1 MITQIISPQLI
12 GWMNDLGP
20 LANLI
25 AVLSFIGTMFIFTRW
40 IVRLLFKKNIPS
52 SIESWALDKFGSSGT
67 SISAKCRKSIKIAI
81 VDDEPGNIAS
91 QLLANLGY
99 KVSIYTSISLAA
111 IDELLSYDLVILDI
125 TNVVPED
132 PKKGGMLIIKTL
144 KSALKPPLVIAVSGK
159 RYDPSTTEFF
169 KLADLAL
176 KKPVQA
182 DKLSSAVNDILTPLF
197 SLHGVA
203 KSLDTAISMNGLQS
217 QGDVLKINHLVI
229 KEVQEKT
236 KKKPLIF
243 STNKIVNERIIDLTD
258 RFKFIRKNDGNKE
271 TP

>member
-1 MITQIISPQLI
+1 MITSITFPQLI
-12 GWMNDLGP
+12 RWMNDLGP

-25 AVLSFIGTMFIFTRW
+25 AVLGFIGTIYAFTRW
-40 IVRLLFKKNIPS
+40 IWRLFFKKNIPN
-52 SIESWALDKFGSSGT
+52 SIESWAFDKFGSGGA
-67 SISAKCRKSIKIAI
+67 SISAKCRKSIKIAV
-81 VDDEPGNIAS
+81 VDDEPGDIAT

-99 KVSIYTSISLAA
+99 KVSIYTSISLAH

-144 KSALKPPLVIAVSGK
+144 KSALEPPLVIAVSGK

-169 KLADLAL
+169 KLADLVL

-182 DKLSSAVNDILTPLF
+182 DKLSNTVNDILTPLF

-203 KSLDTAISMNGLQS
+203 KNLDNAISMNGLQS
-217 QGDVLKINHLVI
+217 QSDVLNINHLVI
-229 KEVQEKT
+229 KEIQNKAE
-236 KKKPLIF
+236 KKPPIF
-243 STNKIVNERIIDLTD
+243 STNTIVNEKILGLTH
-258 RFKFIRKNDGNKE
+258 RFKLIRKYDGNKQAH
-271 TP
+271 